1 MALSLVSYVGGK
13 GRQLNE
19 LLPLIPRTRCYVE
32 AFGGGA
38 SVLLNR
44 ERSDIEVYN
53 DLNGN
58 LVNLFRVV
66 KDREKFAQFE
76 RLVELTL
83 WAKDEFA
90 EALRVLYSG
99 VEATDVTR
107 AWAFYTIQN
116 MGISGKLHRSVGNWS
131 RATQG
136 DGAPN
141 VERWWKRLEKFDA
154 IHRRLLGVQV
164 DSQPAMECIKY
175 WDSPETTFY
184 LDPPYVLDTRKGAKY
199 YDYEMEDEEHVELVD
214 TILAVQGPVVLS
226 GYEHPLY
233 DRLVEAGWQVWRYP
247 ASASMT
253 VSADEKPKRVEVVWR
268 NPQAVDKAGQGL
280 LF

>member
-1 MALSLVSYVGGK
+1 MSLSLVAYVGGK

-19 LLPLIPRTRCYVE
+19 LLPLIPRSSCFVE

-44 ERSDIEVYN
+44 ERSQVEVYN

-66 KDREKFAQFE
+66 KDPESFAEFQ

-99 VEATDVTR
+99 EETEPVLR
-107 AWAFYTIQN
+107 AWAFYTVQN

-131 RATQG
+131 RSLQ
-136 DGAPN
+136 DGGN
-141 VERWWKRLEKFDA
+141 VERWWSRMPKLAAIHKRLQY
-154 IHRRLLGVQV
+154 VQV
-164 DSQPAMECIKY
+164 DQQPAIECIAY
-175 WDSPETTFY
+175 WDSPDTTFY
-184 LDPPYVLDTRKGAKY
+184 LDPPYVLTTRNQKY
-199 YDYEMEDEEHVELVD
+199 YDIEMEDEEHVQLVD
-214 TILAVQGPVVLS
+214 ALLEVQGNVVLS
-226 GYEHPLY
+226 GYDHPLY
-233 DRLVEAGWQVWRYP
+233 DKLADAGWQVLKHP
-247 ASASMT
+247 TVASMRVT
-253 VSADEKPKRVEVVWR
+253 HEDELKPQRMEVIWR
-268 NPQAVDKAGQGL
+268 NQKAVQKAGQGL

>member
-1 MALSLVSYVGGK
+1 MSLSLVAYVGGK

-19 LLPLIPRTRCYVE
+19 LLPLIPRSSCFVE

-44 ERSDIEVYN
+44 ERSQVEVYN

-66 KDREKFAQFE
+66 KDPESFAEFQ

-99 VEATDVTR
+99 EETEPVLR
-107 AWAFYTIQN
+107 AWAFYTVQN

-131 RATQG
+131 RSLQ
-136 DGAPN
+136 DGGN
-141 VERWWKRLEKFDA
+141 VERWWSRMPKLAAIHKRLQY
-154 IHRRLLGVQV
+154 VQV
-164 DSQPAMECIKY
+164 DQQPAIECIAY
-175 WDSPETTFY
+175 WDSPDTTFY
-184 LDPPYVLDTRKGAKY
+184 LDPPYVLTTRNQKY
-199 YDYEMEDEEHVELVD
+199 YDIEMEDEEHVQLVD
-214 TILAVQGPVVLS
+214 ALLEVQGNVVLS
-226 GYEHPLY
+226 GYDHPLY
-233 DRLVEAGWQVWRYP
+233 NKLADAGWQVLKHP
-247 ASASMT
+247 TVASMRVT
-253 VSADEKPKRVEVVWR
+253 HEDELKPQRMEVIWR
-268 NPQAVDKAGQGL
+268 NQKAVQKAGQGL